1 MDNIIDEAEDGNV
14 KGVAEILCKV
24 PEKEIIDTIA
34 KRLCREKGDPVS
46 LLRTVLQASASDPG
60 SRKIGVELYKRCIQ
74 ILEKN
79 ELSSKLA
86 SNLTGMLLIEAD
98 TLNNSALAEIS
109 SLFIDMVKGG
119 SVQCGKGL
127 ALLPKILSALSVE
140 ETVSFGESCLSGEK
154 YKNHVINSLC
164 SCKWNT
170 KSVLHLAAM
179 FKDITLTSEEVK
191 FVLEKVLRMIKELE
205 LADLPALV
213 YQLLLLSNKGHKRLV
228 IDGVTKYFIEQDATH
243 KDHDPNEFS
252 EDLLEGDNF
261 SVETL
266 RQTEGTIILH
276 INLAISMDQELG
288 REFIKFLKSNQSDTS
303 RVLAPFVLALS
314 LSLSRIHRF
323 EGQIFDLL
331 KATIIKSFKDSEKQK
346 QSSWVREIV
355 PDTCHIQEYVL
366 STIQNS
372 KHGWDHVIQGLVQL
386 GFGLMDAYGPKGAFG
401 RIEPGS
407 IQTGPAHSAC
417 QLGSKILLN
426 TFKAHDMVRAE
437 ILEQIFN
444 RVVTKATSPV
454 SHYLDLLSS
463 TVMSAPQ
470 RLLESSCKVRETF
483 DYLAFLTPTAAEGLL
498 KAIHP
503 LLKLSMS
510 LRDSLILVL
519 RKAMFSRQL
528 DSRKIGVFGFLM
540 FLKNF
545 RILGGMPSSQASQ
558 QFSSSQVQADIH
570 ARYNPAS
577 NEALCLEIMGNL
589 RRVLTQQADV
599 RLMFYQGIYEALCK
613 NTQIMGSVLEI
624 LLSQLKKYYEPTE
637 DVNPPVKLDLC
648 ITAQGDQIYL
658 AEPLAHMICCIQLC
672 LIKVSDIRR
681 QMSGDHDDTV
691 MEDSNHTQQ
700 ELEDKMES
708 LVTRMIKSEMED
720 FELDKSADYSLA
732 NSVGVK
738 NNIFS
743 ILVLGIYESLM
754 EYTFNTGQYSESS
767 LQQILHLFEN
777 YKKLSEVL
785 KEKATAGAGK
795 KGKPPTGNKT
805 PLSLLSIRGT
815 TEILRALISETA
827 PSLTENL
834 KILRDD
840 TDFRRHIVNVALQ
853 KIHQV
858 QEKGVCDGAEGGDKT
873 KILQHLICLAKIFIT
888 HYTENQRPEEEG
900 KRDRSKYISGQCL
913 EGLVGIMTV
922 ISQRYTEQFCHC
934 LCEMV
939 DADESEDVQ
948 EVIYSH
954 IKKYQRLVMNI
965 LKSDSEDKNMKEV
978 QLLLGII
985 QILCKQLYSS
995 GNQFEKVLDWVHKIC
1010 TEQSIDDIPTCKL
1023 LFSMLL
1029 AFTQQVKSC
1038 PPLLRDLSQDVHS
1051 QLGDIDQETQVEDKT
1066 HFSLVTQRTS
1076 APVLLNLVLQQA
1088 ERELDD
1094 TEWVV
1099 ARLRA
1104 ETGQASDEV
1113 EVDLTQ
1119 KEGHE
1124 RSICT
1129 RLGILVTAF
1138 HELVQAAVPVG
1149 GCMENMVK
1157 QATRL
1162 YGTLT
1167 ILVKY
1172 YLNLYQLKAGHL
1184 SSRFEKLVKLIGT
1197 HLTQYCYA
1205 MITYIQQTESEQ
1217 VQQNVDKGKKDKKK
1231 QAAALNA
1238 GKARVLKE
1246 SRLIPNLIFSI
1257 ETFEKFLIQLS
1268 KKSKVNLMEH
1278 MKMST
1283 SRDFRI
1289 NVATIQAVMENN
1301 SDSQESEEEE
1311 EEENNQN
1318 EEDQEN
1324 EENSSEEQ
1332 ENTAP
1337 TNKRPPEPLDPP
1349 PAKKSKL
1356 GKKSRAGKV

>member
-1 MDNIIDEAEDGNV
+1 MDSLIEEAEDGNINKVAGMLSGV
-14 KGVAEILCKV
+14 KDEEV
-24 PEKEIIDTIA
+24 IDTIK
-34 KRLCREKGDPVS
+34 KRLCREKGDAVT
-46 LLRTVLQASASDPG
+46 LLRTVLQASASVSG
-60 SRKIGVELYKRCIQ
+60 NRKICTGLYKKCIQ

-86 SNLTGMLLIEAD
+86 SNLTGMLLLETD
-98 TLNNSALAEIS
+98 LLQNSALAELS
-109 SLFIDMVKGG
+109 SLFIDMVKSG
-119 SVQCGKGL
+119 SIQCGKGL
-127 ALLPKILSALSVE
+127 ALLPKILSALSLE
-140 ETVSFGESCLSGEK
+140 ETVSYGESCLSGEQ
-154 YKNHVINSLC
+154 YKSHVINSLC
-164 SCKWNT
+164 SCKWNSQ
-170 KSVLHLAAM
+170 SVLHLAAM
-179 FKDITLTSEEVK
+179 FKDITLTSEELR
-191 FVLEKVLRMIKELE
+191 FVLEKIVRIMKELE
-205 LADLPALV
+205 LTDLPSLV
-213 YQLLLLSNKGHKRLV
+213 YQLLLLSTKGHKKLV
-228 IDGVTKYFIEQDATH
+228 IDGVTKYFTEQDAKH

-252 EDLLEGDNF
+252 EDLLEGDST

-266 RQTEGTIILH
+266 RQIEGTVILH
-276 INLAISMDQELG
+276 INFAISMDQDLG
-288 REFIKFLKSNQSDTS
+288 REFIKFLKGNQADSS
-303 RVLAPFVLALS
+303 KVLAPFVLALS

-331 KATIIKSFKDSEKQK
+331 KATIIKSFKDSDKQK
-346 QSSWVREIV
+346 QSSWVREIFPEPCEV
-355 PDTCHIQEYVL
+355 QDNVL

-372 KHGWDHVIQGLVQL
+372 KHGWDHVVQGLVQL

-401 RIEPGS
+401 RIDTGS
-407 IQTGPAHSAC
+407 VQTGPSHSAC
-417 QLGSKILLN
+417 QLGSKILLQ
-426 TFKAHDMVRAE
+426 TFKAHDMVKAE

-454 SHYLDLLSS
+454 SHYLELLSS
-463 TVMSAPQ
+463 TVMAAPQ
-470 RLLESSCKVRETF
+470 RLLESSTKVREMF
-483 DYLAFLTPTAAEGLL
+483 DYLALLTPSAAEGLL
-498 KAIHP
+498 RAIHP

-545 RILGGMPSSQASQ
+545 RVLGGLPSSQASQ
-558 QFSSSQVQADIH
+558 PFSSSQVQVDVH

-624 LLSQLKKYYEPTE
+624 LLTQLKRYYEPTE
-637 DVNPPVKLDLC
+637 DVNPPVKLELC
-648 ITAQGDQIYL
+648 VSAQGDQIYL
-658 AEPLAHMICCIQLC
+658 SEPLAHLVCCIQLC
-672 LIKVSDIRR
+672 LIKISDIRR
-681 QMSGDHDDTV
+681 QQNMDHDDTV
-691 MEDSNHTQQ
+691 TEDSTHTQQ
-700 ELEDKMES
+700 ELEEMMES

-720 FELDKSADYSLA
+720 FELDKSADYSLT

-754 EYTFNTGQYSESS
+754 EYTFHSGEFSEAS
-767 LQQILHLFEN
+767 LQQILRLYEN

-785 KEKATAGAGK
+785 KEKASSAAGK
-795 KGKPPTGNKT
+795 KGKPSTGNKT
-805 PLSLLSIRGT
+805 ALSLLSLRGT
-815 TEILRALISETA
+815 TEILKALISETA
-827 PSLTENL
+827 PSLIENL
-834 KILRDD
+834 KILREDL
-840 TDFRRHIVNVALQ
+840 DFRKHVVGVALQ
-853 KIHQV
+853 KIQQV
-858 QEKGVCDGAEGGDKT
+858 QEKGVCEGAEGGDKN
-873 KILQHLICLAKIFIT
+873 KVLQHLINLAKMFIT
-888 HYTENQRPEEEG
+888 YYTENQRPDEEG
-900 KRDRSKYISGQCL
+900 RRERGRGISGACL
-913 EGLVGIMTV
+913 EGLVGVVTV
-922 ISQRYTEQFCHC
+922 ISQRYTDQFSHC

-939 DADESEDVQ
+939 DADETDDPQ
-948 EVIYSH
+948 EAIYSH

-965 LKSDSEDKNMKEV
+965 LKSEGEDKNMKEV
-978 QLLLGII
+978 QLLLGIV
-985 QILCKQLYSS
+985 QVLCRQLYSTS
-995 GNQFEKVLDWVHKIC
+995 SQFESVLDWIHKLC
-1010 TEQSIDDIPTCKL
+1010 MEQSIDDIATCKL
-1023 LFSMLL
+1023 LFTMLVT
-1029 AFTQQVKSC
+1029 FTQQIKSC
-1038 PPLLRDLSQDVHS
+1038 PPLLRDLSQDIHS
-1051 QLGDIDQETQVEDKT
+1051 QLGDIDQDTEVEDKT
-1066 HFSLVTQRTS
+1066 HFSLVTHRTA
-1076 APVLLNLVLQQA
+1076 APLMLNLVLQQV

-1099 ARLRA
+1099 ARLRGESTQDNGEA
-1104 ETGQASDEV
+1104 EI
-1113 EVDLTQ
+1113 DLTQ

-1124 RSICT
+1124 RSVCT

-1138 HELVQAAVPVG
+1138 HELLQSALPVG
-1149 GCMENMVK
+1149 VCMENIVK
-1157 QATRL
+1157 QMTRM

-1172 YLNLYQLKAGHL
+1172 YLNLYQQRTGHL

-1197 HLTQYCYA
+1197 HLTQFCYG

-1217 VQQNVDKGKKDKKK
+1217 VQQNVEKGKKDKKK
-1231 QAAALNA
+1231 QTAALNA

-1246 SRLIPNLIFSI
+1246 SRTIPNLIFSI

-1289 NVATIQAVMENN
+1289 NVNTVQAVMENN
-1301 SDSQESEEEE
+1301 SDSEGSEEEG
-1311 EEENNQN
+1311 EEENNISTP
-1318 EEDQEN
+1318 EEEVDED
-1324 EENSSEEQ
+1324 ESEEQ

-1337 TNKRPPEPLDPP
+1337 NNKRFAEASDPP

-1356 GKKSRAGKV
+1356 GKKTKTCNV

>member
-1 MDNIIDEAEDGNV
+1 MDSLIDKAEDGNV
-14 KGVAEILCKV
+14 DDVAEMLCKV
-24 PEKEIIDTIA
+24 QNKEVIDTIE
-34 KRLCREKGDPVS
+34 KRLRREKGDAVS
-46 LLRTVLQASASDPG
+46 VIRTVLQASTKATG
-60 SRKIGVELYKRCIQ
+60 GRKIGVSLCKRLIET
-74 ILEKN
+74 LERN

-86 SNLTGMLLIEAD
+86 SNLTGMLLTEID
-98 TLNNSALAEIS
+98 ILHSSALAEIS
-109 SLFIDMVKGG
+109 SVFVDMVKSGAI
-119 SVQCGKGL
+119 QCGKGL
-127 ALLPKILSALSVE
+127 ALLPKILSALALE
-140 ETVSFGESCLSGEK
+140 ETVSYGESCLNGEQ
-154 YKNHVINSLC
+154 YKNHVINSVC

-170 KSVLHLAAM
+170 QSVLHLAAM
-179 FKDITLTSEEVK
+179 FKDITLTSEELK
-191 FVLEKVLRMIKELE
+191 FVLEKILRMMRELE

-213 YQLLLLSNKGHKRLV
+213 YQLLLLSTKGHKKLV
-228 IDGVTKYFIEQDATH
+228 IDGVTKYFIEQDAKY

-261 SVETL
+261 SIETL

-276 INLAISMDQELG
+276 LNFAISMDQELG
-288 REFIKFLKSNQSDTS
+288 REFIKFLKGNQSDTS
-303 RVLAPFVLALS
+303 KVLAPFVLALS

-331 KATIIKSFKDSEKQK
+331 KATVIKNFKDSEKQK
-346 QSSWVREIV
+346 QSKWVREMV
-355 PDTCHIQEYVL
+355 PDSCEVQDSVL

-386 GFGLMDAYGPKGAFG
+386 GFGLMDACGPKGAFG
-401 RIEPGS
+401 RIETGS
-407 IQTGPAHSAC
+407 VQNGPTHSTC
-417 QLGSKILLN
+417 MLGSKILLH
-426 TFKAHDMVRAE
+426 TFKTHDLVRAE

-454 SHYLDLLSS
+454 SHYLELLSS

-470 RLLESSCKVRETF
+470 RLLESSTKVREVF
-483 DYLAFLTPTAAEGLL
+483 DYLAFLLPSTAEELL

-528 DSRKIGVFGFLM
+528 DSRKIGVYGFLM

-545 RILGGMPSSQASQ
+545 RILGGLPSSQASQ
-558 QFSSSQVQADIH
+558 SFSSSQVQVDVH
-570 ARYNPAS
+570 TRYNPAS
-577 NEALCLEIMGNL
+577 NEALCLEVMGNL

-613 NTQIMGSVLEI
+613 NTQILGTVLEI
-624 LLSQLKKYYEPTE
+624 LLYQLKKYYEPTE
-637 DVNPPVKLDLC
+637 DVNPPVKLNLC
-648 ITAQGDQIYL
+648 ITAQGDQMYL
-658 AEPLAHMICCIQLC
+658 AEPLAHLICCIQLC

-681 QMSGDHDDTV
+681 HQDGDHDDTV
-691 MEDSNHTQQ
+691 TEDSNQTQQ
-700 ELEDKMES
+700 ELEDMMDS

-732 NSVGVK
+732 TSVGTK

-743 ILVLGIYESLM
+743 ILVLGMYESLM

-767 LQQILHLFEN
+767 LRQTLQLYDN
-777 YKKLSEVL
+777 YKKLSDVL
-785 KEKATAGAGK
+785 KEKASSAAGK
-795 KGKPPTGNKT
+795 KGKVPTGHKT
-805 PLSLLSIRGT
+805 ALSLLSIRST

-834 KILRDD
+834 TILREN

-853 KIHQV
+853 KIQQI
-858 QEKGVCDGAEGGDKT
+858 QEKGVCDGAEGGDRT
-873 KILQHLICLAKIFIT
+873 KLLQHLINMAKIFIT
-888 HYTENQRPEEEG
+888 YYTENQRMEEDG
-900 KRDRSKYISGQCL
+900 KRDKSKYISGPCL
-913 EGLVGIMTV
+913 EGLMGIMTI
-922 ISQRYTEQFCHC
+922 ISQRYSDQFCHC

-939 DADESEDVQ
+939 RSDESEDPQ
-948 EVIYSH
+948 EDIYRH

-965 LKSDSEDKNMKEV
+965 LISDAEDKNMKEV
-978 QLLLGII
+978 QLLLGVI
-985 QILCKQLYSS
+985 QILCKQLYGTGS
-995 GNQFEKVLDWVHKIC
+995 QFEMVLDWIHKLC
-1010 TEQSIDDIPTCKL
+1010 SEQSIDDIPTCKL
-1023 LFSMLL
+1023 LFSMLM

-1038 PPLLRDLSQDVHS
+1038 PPLLRDLSQDIHS
-1051 QLGDIDQETQVEDKT
+1051 QLGDIDQETEVEDKT
-1066 HFSLVTQRTS
+1066 HFSLVTPRTA
-1076 APVLLNLVLQQA
+1076 APILLNLVLQQT

-1094 TEWVV
+1094 TDWVV
-1099 ARLRA
+1099 ARLRGEA
-1104 ETGQASDEV
+1104 GQASDE
-1113 EVDLTQ
+1113 EEIDLTQ

-1138 HELVQAAVPVG
+1138 HELVQSAIPVG
-1149 GCMENMVK
+1149 ACMENMVK

-1167 ILVKY
+1167 VLVKY
-1172 YLNLYQLKAGHL
+1172 YLNLYQQRTGHL

-1197 HLTQYCYA
+1197 HLTQHCYG

-1217 VQQNVDKGKKDKKK
+1217 MQQTVDKKKKDRKK

-1238 GKARVLKE
+1238 GKVRFMKE
-1246 SRLIPNLIFSI
+1246 SRTIPNLIFSI
-1257 ETFEKFLIQLS
+1257 ETLEKFLIQLT

-1289 NVATIQAVMENN
+1289 NVATVQAVMEN
-1301 SDSQESEEEE
+1301 DSGSSEEE
-1311 EEENNQN
+1311 EEENNGN
-1318 EEDQEN
+1318 EEDQDN
-1324 EENSSEEQ
+1324 EEDESEER
-1332 ENTAP
+1332 ENTVPA
-1337 TNKRPPEPLDPP
+1337 NKRPPEPLDPP
-1349 PAKKSKL
+1349 PTKKFKL
-1356 GKKSRAGKV
+1356 GKKARSDVV